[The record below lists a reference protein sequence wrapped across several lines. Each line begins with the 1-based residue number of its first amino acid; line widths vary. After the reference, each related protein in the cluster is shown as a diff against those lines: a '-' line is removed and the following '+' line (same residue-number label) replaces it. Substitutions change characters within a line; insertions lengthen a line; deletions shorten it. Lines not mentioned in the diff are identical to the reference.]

1 MASSAERD
9 TYREK
14 KTRDPSAHV
23 VADEPEVYARA
34 MVAEVLN
41 VDKPEV
47 YVETIK
53 ELEVYMETIT
63 TEILSTDKPETYL
76 NTMVAKTFNKNA
88 LAVENN
94 SMDWTLWII
103 DSGCSSNFSPN

>member
-14 KTRDPSAHV
+14 KTGDPSAHV

-41 VDKPEV
+41 VDEP
-47 YVETIK
+47 
-53 ELEVYMETIT
+53 EVYMETIEELEVYVETVT
-63 TEILSTDKPETYL
+63 TEILSTDEPETYL
-76 NTMVAKTFNKNA
+76 NTMVAKTFDENA
-88 LAVENN
+88 LAVKND
-94 SMDWTLWII
+94 SMDWKLWII
-103 DSGCSSNFSPN
+103 NSGCSSNFSPN